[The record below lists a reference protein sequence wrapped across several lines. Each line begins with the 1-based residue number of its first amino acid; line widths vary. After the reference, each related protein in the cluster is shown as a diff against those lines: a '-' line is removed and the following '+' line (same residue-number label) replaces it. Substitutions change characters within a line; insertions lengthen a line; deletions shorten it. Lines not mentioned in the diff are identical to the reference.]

1 MGTSNF
7 KTQKK
12 RKNYCKI
19 EIEKVKRCG
28 SSMVKAFIYLFI
40 YLLAAGSLCCCLNFF
55 FKPELSTADA
65 WPWNMSV

>member
-40 YLLAAGSLCCCLNFF
+40 YLLISSRKSVLLSEFF
-55 FKPELSTADA
+55 F
-65 WPWNMSV
+65 